1 MSTYEYYDLCE
12 KAQSN
17 KNSKYHVFVFDIIG
31 SKNMNREERCT
42 AQYNME
48 KLMLRIYSEIKNM
61 EEIEGK
67 EILLREDVVSYEKKR
82 TSNNKFGLLYEP
94 FLFADNFG
102 FTVYSGSISDE
113 EILGIYNKCKIELGI
128 ELDFHINDLYYETN
142 DYKEGCALFFRGYA
156 IDMAS
161 TMHKD
166 DVKIRVKKRK

>member
-12 KAQSN
+12 KAQNN

-61 EEIEGK
+61 EEIEGRK
-67 EILLREDVVSYEKKR
+67 ILLREDVVPYEERYKVK
-82 TSNNKFGLLYEP
+82 SKFGLLYEP

-142 DYKEGCALFFRGYA
+142 DYKEGCALLFRGYA

-166 DVKIRVKKRK
+166 DVKIRVKNR

>member
-12 KAQSN
+12 KAQNN
-17 KNSKYHVFVFDIIG
+17 KKSKYHVFVFDIIG

-48 KLMLRIYSEIKNM
+48 KLMLRIYSELKKM
-61 EEIEGK
+61 EEIECK
-67 EILLREDVVSYEKKR
+67 EILLREDIVSYEKR
-82 TSNNKFGLLYEP
+82 HTVNSRFGLLYEP

-142 DYKEGCALFFRGYA
+142 D
-156 IDMAS
+156 
-161 TMHKD
+161 
-166 DVKIRVKKRK
+166 